1 MLSLLICANKILLQ
15 YKIYDIDFIEKFP
28 LFTWIP
34 GYHDYWDETLYK
46 NKNTLKHRLS
56 MNNNR

>member
-15 YKIYDIDFIEKFP
+15 CKIYDIDFIEKFP

-46 NKNTLKHRLS
+46 NKKYI
-56 MNNNR
+56 